1 MTVQD
6 TETPTAANVP
16 TAPETAI
23 DYHELEA
30 AYKAAQGTLEPDS
43 PVIRIGVDLPASV
56 AVALKHRTNGALD
69 IAETISLI
77 AQLYKDAP
85 LSPGVTVLTS
95 DQHARICG
103 ALGFSPQDTESMIG
117 GIEEL
122 VRISFG
128 GVRIKMSA
136 EEVGIVNARNAS
148 GLSNREW
155 AEQIFRTMFE
165 AWINGV
171 IG

>member
-1 MTVQD
+1 MTVHD
-6 TETPTAANVP
+6 TDPSASAPTA
-16 TAPETAI
+16 TDSAI
-23 DYHELEA
+23 NYHELEST
-30 AYKAAQGTLEPDS
+30 YLAAQAEDDAKT
-43 PVIRIGVDLPASV
+43 IRIGVDLPAST
-56 AVALKHRTNGALD
+56 AVTLKHRTNGVLD

-85 LSPGVTVLTS
+85 LAPGVVILTQE
-95 DQHARICG
+95 QHARICN

-117 GIEEL
+117 GVEEL

-148 GLSNREW
+148 GLPNKEW

>member
-1 MTVQD
+1 MTVHD
-6 TETPTAANVP
+6 AEVAAATRTDDPLVVAAELAALGP
-16 TAPETAI
+16 APADES
-23 DYHELEA
+23 
-30 AYKAAQGTLEPDS
+30 TL
-43 PVIRIGVDLPASV
+43 RIGVDLPASV

-69 IAETISLI
+69 IGETASLLI
-77 AQLYKDAP
+77 QLYKDAP
-85 LSPGVTVLTS
+85 LAPGVVILTS
-95 DQHARICG
+95 EQHARICA

-128 GVRIKMSA
+128 GVRLKLSA

-165 AWINGV
+165 AWLNGV

>member
-6 TETPTAANVP
+6 TEAAQPSDAVVEDTIDAVAAHDALQFAQLASP
-16 TAPETAI
+16 DPET
-23 DYHELEA
+23 
-30 AYKAAQGTLEPDS
+30 T
-43 PVIRIGVDLPASV
+43 IRIGVDLPASV
-56 AVALKHRTNGALD
+56 AVTLKHRTNGALD

-85 LSPGVTVLTS
+85 LSPGITVLTS
-95 DQHARICG
+95 DQHARICN

-136 EEVGIVNARNAS
+136 EEVGIVNARNAT